1 MHFRDPRQKS
11 QLQTSCKRKAT
22 HTDLIS
28 GLTMAAVYV
37 CSHQGLEYLLA
48 TLQCCN
54 EKVKSFYQPHSKH
67 VCVQR
72 MPARVAIT

>member
-11 QLQTSCKRKAT
+11 QLQTSCKHKAT

-28 GLTMAAVYV
+28 GLTMAAVCV
-37 CSHQGLEYLLA
+37 CSHQGPESLLA

-54 EKVKSFYQPHSKH
+54 KKVKSFYQPHSKH

-72 MPARVAIT
+72 TPARVAIT

>member
-11 QLQTSCKRKAT
+11 QLQTSCKHKAT

-28 GLTMAAVYV
+28 GLTMAAVCV
-37 CSHQGLEYLLA
+37 CSHQGPESLLA

-54 EKVKSFYQPHSKH
+54 EKAKSFYQPHSKH

-72 MPARVAIT
+72 TPARVAIT